1 MIPDG
6 LAIQRVL
13 LRVVV
18 VFSVYLLQVAVIDRM
33 RLPGGGPDLLLL
45 VVVSFALVGGRQRG
59 AMLGFFA
66 GLVADLL
73 PPSDHLA
80 GLFAFTYTL
89 IGYAVGMID
98 TSEETSVPVAVLAVA
113 GGSAALVVLYAVLGG
128 LVGDSGVT
136 ARATIHSLIGTV
148 VYDVVLAPFVVP
160 LVTRIARRLEP
171 VGPRG
176 VGLH

>member
-1 MIPDG
+1 MPDA
-6 LAIQRVL
+6 LAVQRIT
-13 LRVVV
+13 LRVFV
-18 VFSVYLLQVAVIDRM
+18 VFAAYLAQVGLVDRM
-33 RLPGGGPDLLLL
+33 RLPLVGPNLLLL

-59 AMLGFFA
+59 AQLGFFA

-73 PPSDHLA
+73 PPSDHLV

-98 TSEETSVPVAVLAVA
+98 TGEETSLAASFAAVA
-113 GGSAALVVLYAVLGG
+113 GGSMAMVLAYGGLGG
-128 LVGDSGVT
+128 LVGDDGVT
-136 ARATIHSLIGTV
+136 AHATVHSLIGTV

-160 LVTRIARRLEP
+160 LVARTARRLEP
-171 VGPRG
+171 VGPRS